1 MRLRSKLLLIS
12 IGCLCFLFAGCA
24 DTSVGPAQEAASRA
38 GAGLA
43 SQAAGEASFFVPVDP
58 PAAAYTIEA
67 SCSLDG
73 NAVQLVGSSAIG
85 LKNTTTCPISVIAL
99 RRAASP
105 STTMAVS
112 VDGAPLEKHP
122 QQPSSLRI
130 QFFTLPQ
137 ALRPNQSVTIDIDF
151 TLSLQARTNGDIY
164 LQGWYP
170 KLWWDGLPTRDSF
183 RVKLDSPSPD
193 YKIASSG
200 RLDPAT
206 NFYENPGVT
215 TTFGFWLSQ
224 TALVE
229 ERDAAGVQVRAFF
242 TEEGRTC
249 AALCLETAVDV
260 IQFYQEYHGTFPFE
274 SLTIIPGASRPMG
287 GYPYASALVVI
298 HGQQAFDQR
307 PLLHW
312 KWITAHEVGHQYWGE
327 YVMSA
332 DTPTDY
338 TESWVMIGM
347 GIFAD
352 RLYTE
357 ARGLADDKHQG
368 FFDRYTSGVKE
379 YLDTTAAAPES
390 LKARQKYDR
399 NNVLI
404 HGKGYS
410 IVSAL
415 RHTLGDER
423 FQRLYLRAVRE
434 YGGKRMGYRD
444 LQRMAEEESG
454 ESLHWFFEQWVRS
467 PRYLCYE
474 ITAQSSQKEGDAFV
488 TVVTVERQGRG
499 DSIAMPVDVQAT
511 FDDDTTQTA
520 WINRF
525 TDKMDIQFKSQA
537 KLKEAVLDPHGR
549 LARLDKPLAVLPAE
563 LPDRIRNLPYS
574 GAWDEGL
581 ELFHIAVDNDV
592 QDYRTWFKLGM
603 VVFEGGYLDEALDCF
618 QRLYDLDTPPDYDFM
633 ALTWMGNV
641 WDARGNRGEAAKFY
655 RQALEIS
662 GDAAWRHD
670 QFGIQSSREW
680 IEARLKEPYDWSS
693 VIKK

>member
-242 TEEGRTC
+242 TEEGCHPILPRVSRH
-249 AALCLETAVDV
+249 LPLRVPHHHPRRLTA
-260 IQFYQEYHGTFPFE
+260 
-274 SLTIIPGASRPMG
+274 
-287 GYPYASALVVI
+287 
-298 HGQQAFDQR
+298 
-307 PLLHW
+307 
-312 KWITAHEVGHQYWGE
+312 
-327 YVMSA
+327 
-332 DTPTDY
+332 
-338 TESWVMIGM
+338 
-347 GIFAD
+347 
-352 RLYTE
+352 
-357 ARGLADDKHQG
+357 
-368 FFDRYTSGVKE
+368 
-379 YLDTTAAAPES
+379 
-390 LKARQKYDR
+390 
-399 NNVLI
+399 
-404 HGKGYS
+404 
-410 IVSAL
+410 
-415 RHTLGDER
+415 
-423 FQRLYLRAVRE
+423 
-434 YGGKRMGYRD
+434 
-444 LQRMAEEESG
+444 
-454 ESLHWFFEQWVRS
+454 
-467 PRYLCYE
+467 
-474 ITAQSSQKEGDAFV
+474 
-488 TVVTVERQGRG
+488 
-499 DSIAMPVDVQAT
+499 
-511 FDDDTTQTA
+511 
-520 WINRF
+520 
-525 TDKMDIQFKSQA
+525 
-537 KLKEAVLDPHGR
+537 HGR
-549 LARLDKPLAVLPAE
+549 LSLCLGPGCDPRPAGLRSEAPSPLE
-563 LPDRIRNLPYS
+563 
-574 GAWDEGL
+574 
-581 ELFHIAVDNDV
+581 VDN
-592 QDYRTWFKLGM
+592 G
-603 VVFEGGYLDEALDCF
+603 
-618 QRLYDLDTPPDYDFM
+618 P
-633 ALTWMGNV
+633 
-641 WDARGNRGEAAKFY
+641 
-655 RQALEIS
+655 
-662 GDAAWRHD
+662 
-670 QFGIQSSREW
+670 
-680 IEARLKEPYDWSS
+680 
-693 VIKK
+693 